1 MKKSYTSLSILRGS
15 LFRVLVVCICS
26 LIPAPRAFAQE
37 APPPGNGSY
46 TLARLVDLAVGK
58 TALLDSQDALI
69 EEARLA
75 AGQARAWPGPDL
87 ELRAGRKNE
96 AGSAGPS
103 YELALTQPL
112 PLAGKPGLRGGLL
125 DLESESRR
133 LRRSATETLVALD
146 VVRLAYEY
154 ASGRRKAA
162 FVETRQKRFDL
173 IREYISG
180 RPFETP
186 QRRAESGI
194 VQNRLKILAAEAV
207 RSQAGSKSSFEKLK
221 VYIPLAPDSYPE
233 VEVPWLSGEK
243 VLDKKEWLARALEK
257 EPGLRLQRLAV
268 AGAELEK
275 RLARKEALPEPALS
289 VSYERAKAG
298 ETEKNYALGLSLA
311 FPSLNGNRSAISGAG
326 KKKLAEERLLAF
338 EEQKLKAEFT
348 RAFVEYEAARQAVL
362 QYPQAV
368 LPGLEDQLKE
378 AEEGFRKG
386 QVDLL
391 TFLELDSSA
400 AETYDR
406 ALDAQA
412 ELAAALAGLLTA
424 TQDKDAA
431 ASLGSY

>member
-1 MKKSYTSLSILRGS
+1 MKKSYTSLSILRS
-15 LFRVLVVCICS
+15 PLFLGLAICVCS
-26 LIPAPRAFAQE
+26 LVPAPRAFAQE
-37 APPPGNGSY
+37 VPQSGNESY
-46 TLARLVDLAVGK
+46 TLTRLVDLAVRNTG
-58 TALLDSQDALI
+58 LLGSQDALI
-69 EEARLA
+69 EEARFA
-75 AGQARAWPGPDL
+75 ARQVRAWPGPDL
-87 ELRAGRKNE
+87 DLLAGRKIE
-96 AGSAGPS
+96 GGSGGLR
-103 YELALTQPL
+103 YELALAQPL
-112 PLAGKPGLRGGLL
+112 PLAGKPALRGALL
-125 DLESESRR
+125 DLESEARR
-133 LRRSATETLVALD
+133 LRRSATEVLVALD
-146 VVRLAYEY
+146 VVRLTYEY
-154 ASGRRKAA
+154 AAGRRKAA
-162 FVETRQKRFDL
+162 FVENRQKRFDL
-173 IREYISG
+173 VREYLSG

-257 EPGLRLQRLAV
+257 EPGLRAQRLAV
-268 AGAELEK
+268 TGAELEG

-311 FPSLNGNRSAISGAG
+311 FPSWNRNRSAILGAERR
-326 KKKLAEERLLAF
+326 KLAEERLLAF

-406 ALDAQA
+406 TLDAQT

>member
-1 MKKSYTSLSILRGS
+1 M
-15 LFRVLVVCICS
+15 
-26 LIPAPRAFAQE
+26 PAHRAFAQE
-37 APPPGNGSY
+37 VPPPGNESY
-46 TLARLVDLAVGK
+46 TLAQLVDLAVRNTG
-58 TALLDSQDALI
+58 LLGSQDARI
-69 EEARLA
+69 EETRLSAR
-75 AGQARAWPGPDL
+75 QARAWPGPDFEFL
-87 ELRAGRKNE
+87 AGRKNE
-96 AGSAGPS
+96 AGSDGPG
-103 YELALTQPL
+103 YELALAQPL

-125 DLESESRR
+125 DLESEARR
-133 LRRSATETLVALD
+133 LRRSASETLIALD

-154 ASGRRKAA
+154 AAGRRKAA
-162 FVETRQKRFDL
+162 YVGDRQKRFDL
-173 IREYISG
+173 VREYLSG

-194 VQNRLKILAAEAV
+194 VQNRLRILAAEAV
-207 RSQAGSKSSFEKLK
+207 RSQAGFKSSFEKLK
-221 VYIPLAPDSYPE
+221 TYIPLAPGSYPG
-233 VEVPWLSGEK
+233 VEVPWLSGAK
-243 VLDKKEWLARALEK
+243 GLDERAWLARALEK
-257 EPGLRLQRLAV
+257 EPGLRAQRLAV
-268 AGAELEK
+268 AGAELEG

-289 VSYERAKAG
+289 VSYERARAG

-311 FPSLNGNRSAISGAG
+311 FPFWNGNRSGILSAER
-326 KKKLAEERLLAF
+326 KKLAEERLLAF

-348 RAFVEYEAARQAVL
+348 RAFVECEAARQTVL
-362 QYPQAV
+362 QYPQTI
-368 LPGLEDQLKE
+368 LPGLEDQLRE

-424 TQDKDAA
+424 TQDRDAA